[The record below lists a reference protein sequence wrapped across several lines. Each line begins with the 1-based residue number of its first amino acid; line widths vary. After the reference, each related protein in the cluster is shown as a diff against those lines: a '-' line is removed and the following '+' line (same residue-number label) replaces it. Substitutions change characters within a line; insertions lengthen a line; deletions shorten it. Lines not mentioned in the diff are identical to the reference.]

1 MDASNSAQAA
11 ELKTSGT
18 ISTISQDVSTATA
31 PASQDRTQTQP
42 LSVVLEARS
51 TVTVSKENKG
61 SSDQTFRLMDLPPEV
76 RTHIYSLAFIANIKH
91 VNGIDHGAH
100 DCNTKCYWTYWS
112 RTRSEREIKM
122 FEQKTKSLT
131 AFRLHPLTQVSRQLR
146 VETLPV
152 FFGETNFEIC
162 LYSNF
167 EDRARAR
174 RGDSLRTPPAQLKKI
189 GILGMRA
196 EVKTRLRSFK
206 SAALF
211 QDVTFKVAS
220 RDAGRTLVYVRIECL
235 GRIGLQISSWDGPG
249 MWSLGPNYF
258 GREGVDATVE
268 ALKHAAEGIAKKAL
282 FRGFTL
288 RDVEEMAR
296 TFRFKDG

>member
-1 MDASNSAQAA
+1 MDAANSAQAVD
-11 ELKTSGT
+11 LKKF
-18 ISTISQDVSTATA
+18 STISQNISAATA
-31 PASQDRTQTQP
+31 PASQDRAQTQP

-51 TVTVSKENKG
+51 TVTLSKEKKG

-76 RTHIYSLAFIANIKH
+76 RTRIYSLAFIANIKH
-91 VNGIDHGAH
+91 GDGIDHHAH
-100 DCNTKCYWTYWS
+100 DCNTACYWAAYH
-112 RTRSEREIKM
+112 RRNERKTKM
-122 FEQKTKSLT
+122 FEQKTKNIT
-131 AFRLHPLTQVSRQLR
+131 AFRLPALTQVSRQLR

-152 FFGETNFEIC
+152 FFGETNFEIY